1 MAQQLDFL
9 KFTEWK
15 HDFEYEDFIHFL
27 STFDIKRAD
36 FLDWIEQHQAQ
47 YYYFKFYAVLAQ
59 NYLSQQN
66 KVMELIIFFVQ
77 QKKFSKSDFN
87 FIQFLQ
93 QKYPELLDIKKFEFI
108 LIEYIQQNQEPEN
121 FSQIKNII
129 ESLIIDFQPKLLQ
142 LQAYLLKLASTESYT
157 QLKYDDPLNIL
168 LNRAWN
174 EDQDNGILDVI
185 LQHFKKNNHFRTYSH
200 TLGLWIKKTDN
211 LQTQEKIVKI
221 AQQAIQNAFTQT
233 ELYLSEYYQRHQK
246 ENKTQALEPYVSF
259 LKYDQQS
266 FNSTP
271 LLIKIIEHPQLHLAL
286 RFEAVLSYYL
296 LLKTHH
302 PLKTEITQQFLTVPF
317 LERWTYQGLLDSYHL
332 FDQTLEFFS
341 LDEKLL
347 ALQYPHWLTSVN
359 DCLKQAHHPLGQHD
373 KIIQAI
379 LKSIAHLFDQ
389 VIDHYQ
395 PNRCIYDGQNFDLL
409 RRILATYTL
418 NEQQRIDLYQ
428 ILLQGLEKSILKLDN
443 ESYYYQEIVVVMHR
457 LSFQIPA
464 QYYQL
469 LTPWIK
475 LELHWL
481 EQGFNLQE
489 VWQQLKDAEVIYP
502 EATFNPDEEFGS
514 QFCSA
519 IHSIEYN
526 RKDDWFDK
534 FVMDVFECYFDQ
546 SVEWLDEDSDI
557 DPKHLTGEKLIHFNQ
572 IYSDLEWRYF
582 NKNTFKLHEQYYQ
595 FFIYSS
601 MGEYWKEN
609 NSFLSVFNNILKYF
623 HSNLAMY
630 CLEVDYWNRDYV
642 YFSAHAEKFDQLN
655 QILQL
660 PCIKPEFFTP
670 ESKSPEFLMVEAEYK
685 RIVNH
690 GGFNSYIDQHFIEI
704 PKPHSRVS
712 DEAREW
718 LLSMQDE
725 MKKRALNYIEYSDEN
740 FIKQVIYIHNLFV
753 ALAIHMVYDPS
764 RMNNIKQQKPF
775 LQTQNYQSV
784 GLDHQQCLAF
794 IDMIFNS
801 NTMGY
806 QLKLNG

>member
-1 MAQQLDFL
+1 MSSQQDFL
-9 KFTEWK
+9 RFTEWK
-15 HDFEYEDFIHFL
+15 HNFEYEDFVHFL
-27 STFDIKRAD
+27 STFDIERAD
-36 FLDWIEQHQAQ
+36 FLDWIKQHQAQ
-47 YYYFKFYAVLAQ
+47 YYYFRFYALLAQ
-59 NYLSQQN
+59 NYISQQN
-66 KVMELIIFFVQ
+66 KLMELIIFFVQ
-77 QKKFSKSDFN
+77 QKKFSESDFK
-87 FIQFLQ
+87 FIQFVQ
-93 QKYPELLDIKKFEFI
+93 QKYPELLDIEKFELT
-108 LIEYIQQNQEPEN
+108 LIGYIQQNQEPEK
-121 FSQIKNII
+121 FSKIKNLI
-129 ESLIIDFQPKLLQ
+129 ESLIRDFQPKLLK
-142 LQAYLLKLASTESYT
+142 LQDYLLQLASTEFYT
-157 QLKYDDPLNIL
+157 QLKYDDPLDIL

-174 EDQDNGILDVI
+174 ENQDNGILDII
-185 LQHFKKNNHFRTYSH
+185 LQHFKKNNHFRTYSN

-211 LQTQEKIVKI
+211 LKTQEKIVEI
-221 AQQAIQNAFTQT
+221 AQQSIQNAFTQT
-233 ELYLSEYYQRHQK
+233 QLYLSEYYQRHQK
-246 ENKTQALEPYVSF
+246 ENKIQALEPYISF
-259 LKYDQQS
+259 LKYDQQQ

-296 LLKTHH
+296 LLKKYH

-317 LERWTYQGLLDSYHL
+317 LERWSYQGLLYSYHL
-332 FDQTLEFFS
+332 FDQTLDFFS

-347 ALQYPHWLTSVN
+347 ALNYPHWIADVYQ
-359 DCLKQAHHPLGQHD
+359 CLMQPNYPPEQYD
-373 KIIQAI
+373 KIIQSI
-379 LKSIAHLFDQ
+379 LESIAHLFDR

-395 PNRCIYDGQNFDLL
+395 PNRCIYDGQYFDLL
-409 RRILATYTL
+409 RRILVTYTL
-418 NEQQRIDLYQ
+418 NEQQRTDLYQ

-457 LSFQIPA
+457 LGFQIPT

-475 LELHWL
+475 LELQWL
-481 EQGFNLQE
+481 EHGFNLQE
-489 VWQQLKDAEVIYP
+489 IWQQLKDADVIYP

-546 SVEWLDEDSDI
+546 PVEWLDEDSSINPDT
-557 DPKHLTGEKLIHFNQ
+557 LTKEQLINFNQ
-572 IYSDLEWRYF
+572 IDPNLEWKYF

-595 FFIYSS
+595 FFIYST
-601 MGEYWKEN
+601 MGEYWTEN
-609 NSFLSVFNNILKYF
+609 RSFLSIFNNILKYF
-623 HSNLAMY
+623 HSNLSIY
-630 CLEVDYWNRDYV
+630 CLEADYWNRDYV

-655 QILQL
+655 QILKL

-670 ESKSPEFLMVEAEYK
+670 EAKSPEFLMVEAEYK
-685 RIVNH
+685 RIISN
-690 GGFNSYIDQHFIEI
+690 GGFSSYIDQHFIEI
-704 PKPHSRVS
+704 PKPHSKVS
-712 DEAREW
+712 DEARKW

-725 MKKRALNYIEYSDEN
+725 MKKRAFNYLEYSDEN

-753 ALAIHMVYDPS
+753 ALAINMVYDPA
-764 RMNNIKQQKPF
+764 RMNNVKQQKPF
-775 LQTQNYQSV
+775 LQAQHYRSV
-784 GLDHQQCLAF
+784 GLDQQQRLAF